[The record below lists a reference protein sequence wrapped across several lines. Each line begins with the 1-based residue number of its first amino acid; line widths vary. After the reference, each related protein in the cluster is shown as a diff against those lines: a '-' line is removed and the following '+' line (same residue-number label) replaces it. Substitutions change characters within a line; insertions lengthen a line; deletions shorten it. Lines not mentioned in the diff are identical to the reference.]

1 MRLLDSVLITMGLSQ
16 PFRRFLGELLMLL
29 VIVPGRATFLN
40 LSRYSDYAEKTFRRW
55 LRRKVDWAQL
65 NVTAI
70 RAVVPGDHES
80 VLAFD
85 PSFVPKS
92 GKRTAGLGRFWNGCT
107 GRAEPGLEI
116 NALAWLD
123 VTANT
128 AYILSA
134 ELTPP
139 EPVAA
144 AVTGASP
151 VAPAPA
157 EAPPIKPQG
166 KGKAEGKA
174 EGKGKG
180 VEASR
185 VDAYLAHLHRV
196 IPHHDLVTL
205 RYLTADGY
213 FGKVKF
219 VDGVQALNLELIS
232 KLRRD
237 ADLRYLY
244 EGPYAG
250 RGRPQL
256 YNGKVDLSR
265 RERFTPVASP
275 NPDLILETAVVHA
288 PRLRRRLRLVVVT
301 HRHHRGLAVLFSTDL
316 DLDPVTLYR
325 YYVARFQIEFLF
337 RDSKQFAGLTH
348 CQARDGAALTF
359 HTNASLTA
367 VSLSKLQ
374 AVQTLGQLPA
384 PFSMASLARRCF
396 NEYFLKKI
404 LACLA
409 EGRSLAE
416 NSPDHETLCN
426 HGIIHPVAA

>member
-1 MRLLDSVLITMGLSQ
+1 MRLLDSVLVNLGLSQ
-16 PFRRFLGELLMLL
+16 PFQRFLRELLMLL

-55 LRRKVDWAQL
+55 FRRQVDWAQL

-70 RAVVPGDHES
+70 RAVVPRDHES

-92 GKRTAGLGRFWNGCT
+92 GKGTAGLGRFWNGSA
-107 GRAEPGLEI
+107 GRAEPGLEL
-116 NALAWLD
+116 NTLAWVD

-128 AYILSA
+128 AYTISA
-134 ELTPP
+134 EMTPP
-139 EPVAA
+139 EPAGAVVGAA
-144 AVTGASP
+144 TAD
-151 VAPAPA
+151 PALATA
-157 EAPPIKPQG
+157 EAPPAKPTP
-166 KGKAEGKA
+166 K
-174 EGKGKG
+174 GKGKG
-180 VEASR
+180 ASSSAEEAEVSR
-185 VDAYLAHLHRV
+185 VDAYLAHLQRV

-219 VDGVQALNLELIS
+219 VDGVKALNVELIS

-244 EGPYAG
+244 EGPYSG
-250 RGRPQL
+250 RGRPKR
-256 YNGKVDLSR
+256 YGGKVDLSR
-265 RERFTPVASP
+265 RDRFTAVGSP
-275 NPDLILETAVVHA
+275 DPDLILETAVVYA
-288 PRLRRRLRLVVVT
+288 PRLRRRLRIVVVT
-301 HRHHRGLAVLFSTDL
+301 HRRTRGLAVLFSTDL

-337 RDSKQFAGLTH
+337 RDSKQFAGLIH
-348 CQARDGAALTF
+348 CQARDVNALTF
-359 HTNASLTA
+359 HINASLTA
-367 VSLSKLQ
+367 VSLNKLQ
-374 AVQTLGQLPA
+374 AVQTLGQLPV
-384 PFSMASLARRCF
+384 PFSMTSIVRRCF
-396 NEYFLKKI
+396 NEYFIKKI

-409 EGRSLAE
+409 DGQSLAE
-416 NSPDHETLCN
+416 NSPAYETLCN

>member
-1 MRLLDSVLITMGLSQ
+1 MGLSQ

-55 LRRKVDWAQL
+55 FRRKVDWAEL

-85 PSFVPKS
+85 PGFIPKS
-92 GKRTAGLGRFWNGCT
+92 GKATAGLGHFWNGCA
-107 GRAEPGLEI
+107 GRAEPGLEM
-116 NALAWLD
+116 NALAWVD

-128 AYILSA
+128 AYTLSA

-139 EPVAA
+139 EPVAVAVAGATA
-144 AVTGASP
+144 AE
-151 VAPAPA
+151 A
-157 EAPPIKPQG
+157 EAP
-166 KGKAEGKA
+166 AEGKA
-174 EGKGKG
+174 AAAAEGKSKGKGKGKSKAEG

-185 VDAYLAHLHRV
+185 VDAYLAHLQRV

-219 VDGVQALNLELIS
+219 VDGVKALNLELIS

-256 YNGKVDLSR
+256 YDGKVDLSQ

-275 NPDLILETAVVHA
+275 DPDLFLETAVVYA
-288 PRLRRRLRLVVVT
+288 PRRRRRLRIVVVT
-301 HRHHRGLAVLFSTDL
+301 HRHHCGVAILFSTDL

-337 RDSKQFAGLTH
+337 RDRKQFAGLTH

-367 VSLSKLQ
+367 VSLSQLQ
-374 AVQTLGQLPA
+374 AVQTFGQLPV
-384 PFSMASLARRCF
+384 PFSMASIVRRCF
-396 NEYFLKKI
+396 KEHFIKKI
-404 LACLA
+404 LTCLA

-416 NSPDHETLCN
+416 NSPDYETLCN
-426 HGIIHPVAA
+426 HGVIHPVAA